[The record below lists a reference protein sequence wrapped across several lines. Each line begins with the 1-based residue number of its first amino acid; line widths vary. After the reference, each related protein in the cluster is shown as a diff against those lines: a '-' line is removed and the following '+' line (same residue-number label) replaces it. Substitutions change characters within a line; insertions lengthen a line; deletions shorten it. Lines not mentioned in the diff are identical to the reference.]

1 MESAGKNRGFKPT
14 FVDHR
19 NTENEMKGF
28 FKYFLASF
36 LAVCVALVV
45 LTLIG
50 LGSITALVSSK
61 PEVIKLKPNT
71 VLVLDL
77 NRKVTERSID
87 NPLEIFDYQSMGLE
101 NTIGLYDIIHNIDR
115 ASKDPNIDGILLK
128 TGLSGPGI
136 STLDEIREALASFRK
151 SGKFVIAYSEMYS
164 QGSYYLC
171 SVADAVYLNPEGI
184 LEFRG
189 LRSDVMFYKKAL
201 EKIGVDVQ
209 VIREGRYKS
218 AVEPFL
224 QESMSEY
231 SKEQTMA
238 YIQAVWDRMLAG
250 IAENRKL
257 SVVELNRLADGWIAR
272 TPDAAVKA
280 GLVDSLMYT
289 DQVDAVLRKKT
300 SLASGEK
307 LRTVSIMDY
316 ALSANQAAA
325 EYTPDRIAIIYGT
338 GSIGMESNGSQSIG
352 ADLAATFAKARKD
365 SKIKAIV
372 FRINSPG
379 GSALASEIIRREVEL
394 TSAVKPVIVSMG
406 DVAGSGGYWIATP
419 ATKIVAGYTSL
430 TGSIGAFGLIP
441 NLQKLLTDKI
451 GITFDGVETNKLA
464 GTGSLFRPMTEME
477 KAVFDDQLTQTYDH
491 FLEHVSKTRNMTVQ
505 EVDAIGQGR
514 IWAGVTAKDK
524 GLIDE
529 IGGLGRAIELAA
541 SEAGLK
547 IWRIRE
553 LPALKNP
560 LNELLNQ
567 FAGKSSPAESMIT
580 NEIPGLRDIKSIL
593 TGGKIQARVPFTI
606 DIN

>member
-1 MESAGKNRGFKPT
+1 
-14 FVDHR
+14 
-19 NTENEMKGF
+19 MKGF

-50 LGSITALVSSK
+50 LGSITALISSK
-61 PEVIKLKPNT
+61 PVEVKLKPNT
-71 VLVLDL
+71 ILVLDL
-77 NRKVTERSID
+77 NRRVTERSID
-87 NPLEIFDYQSMGLE
+87 NPLEVFDYQSMGLE
-101 NTIGLYDIIHNIDR
+101 TTLGLYDIVHNLER
-115 ASKDPNIDGILLK
+115 ASKDPNIDGVLVK
-128 TGLSGPGI
+128 TGLTGPGI
-136 STLDEIREALASFRK
+136 STLDEIREALAGFK
-151 SGKFVIAYSEMYS
+151 KAGKFVIAYSEMYS
-164 QGSYYLC
+164 QGSYYLA

-189 LRSDVMFYKKAL
+189 LRSDVMFFKKAL

-224 QESMSEY
+224 QESMSEF

-238 YIQAVWDRMLAG
+238 YLQAVWTRMLTG
-250 IAENRKL
+250 ISENRRK
-257 SVVELNRLADGWIAR
+257 SIDELNRLADGWIAR
-272 TPDAAVKA
+272 TPDAALKS
-280 GLVDSLMYT
+280 GLIDSLLYE
-289 DQVDAVLRKKT
+289 DQVNHILREKT
-300 SLASGEK
+300 GLGESEK

-316 ALSANQAAA
+316 TLADTQVAQ

-338 GSIGMESNGSQSIG
+338 GSIAMESTGSQSIG
-352 ADLAATFAKARKD
+352 TKLAETFAKARKD

-394 TSAVKPVIVSMG
+394 TAAVKPVIVSMG

-441 NLQKLLTDKI
+441 NMQKLLTDKI

-464 GTGSLFRPMTEME
+464 GTGSLFRPMTEAE
-477 KAVFDDQLTQTYDH
+477 KSVFEDQLAQTYNH
-491 FLEHVSKTRNMTVQ
+491 FLEHVSKTRKMTTQ

-514 IWAGVTAKDK
+514 IWAGVTAKEK

-529 IGGLGRAIELAA
+529 VGGIQKAIELAA
-541 SEAGLK
+541 AEAGLK
-547 IWRIRE
+547 SWRIRE

-560 LNELLNQ
+560 LNELFNQ
-567 FAGKSSPAESMIT
+567 FAGKSSPAESMLT
-580 NEIPGLRDIKSIL
+580 REIPAIREIKEIML
-593 TGGKIQARVPFTI
+593 GGKIQARVPFRI

>member
-1 MESAGKNRGFKPT
+1 
-14 FVDHR
+14 
-19 NTENEMKGF
+19 MKGF

-50 LGSITALVSSK
+50 LGSITALISAS
-61 PEVIKLKPNT
+61 PEVVKLKPNT
-71 VLVLDL
+71 VLILDL
-77 NRKVTERSID
+77 NRRVTERSID

-101 NTIGLYDIIHNIDR
+101 TTLGLYDIIHNLQR
-115 ASKDPNIDGILLK
+115 AAKDPNIDGILLK
-128 TGLSGPGI
+128 TGLTGPGI
-136 STLDEIREALASFRK
+136 STVDEIREALVSFK
-151 SGKFVIAYSEMYS
+151 KAGKFVVSYSEIYT
-164 QGSYYLC
+164 QGSYYLA
-171 SVADAVYLNPEGI
+171 SMADAVFLNPEGI

-189 LRSDVMFYKKAL
+189 LRSDVMFFKKAL
-201 EKIGVDVQ
+201 EKIGVEVQ

-238 YIQAVWDRMLAG
+238 YLDAVWSRMLAG
-250 IAENRKL
+250 IGEDRKI
-257 SVVELNRLADGWIAR
+257 SKDELNRLADGWIAR
-272 TPDAAVKA
+272 TPDAALKSK
-280 GLVDSLMYT
+280 LIDSLLYE
-289 DQVDAVLRKKT
+289 DQVNEVLKT
-300 SLASGEK
+300 KTGLISTEK

-316 ALSANQAAA
+316 TLASTPASK

-338 GSIGMESNGSQSIG
+338 GTISMESSGSQSIG
-352 ADLAATFAKARKD
+352 AELAQTFAKARKD
-365 SKIKAIV
+365 AKIKAIV

-379 GSALASEIIRREVEL
+379 GDALASEIIRREVEL

-419 ATKIVAGYTSL
+419 GTKIVAGYTSL

-441 NLQKLLTDKI
+441 NMQKLLTDKI

-477 KAVFDDQLTQTYDH
+477 KAVFDDQLTQTYNH
-491 FLEHVSKTRNMTVQ
+491 FLQHVSKTRKMTTA

-529 IGGLGRAIELAA
+529 IGGLQKAIEMAA
-541 SEAGLK
+541 AEAGLK
-547 IWRIRE
+547 SWRIRE
-553 LPALKNP
+553 LPVMKNP
-560 LNELLNQ
+560 LSEILSQ
-567 FAGKSSPAESMIT
+567 FGGKSSPAESMLAR
-580 NEIPGLRDIKSIL
+580 EIPAIREIKEIM
-593 TGGKIQARVPFTI
+593 TGGKIQARVPFRI

>member
-1 MESAGKNRGFKPT
+1 
-14 FVDHR
+14 
-19 NTENEMKGF
+19 MKGF

-50 LGSITALVSSK
+50 LGSITALISAS
-61 PEVIKLKPNT
+61 PEVVKLKPNT
-71 VLVLDL
+71 VLILDL
-77 NRKVTERSID
+77 NRRVTERSID

-101 NTIGLYDIIHNIDR
+101 TTLGLYDIIHNLQR
-115 ASKDPNIDGILLK
+115 AAKDPNIDGILLK
-128 TGLSGPGI
+128 TGLTGPGI
-136 STLDEIREALASFRK
+136 STVDEIREALVSFK
-151 SGKFVIAYSEMYS
+151 KAGKFVVSYSEIYT
-164 QGSYYLC
+164 QGSYYLA
-171 SVADAVYLNPEGI
+171 SMADAVFLNPEGI

-189 LRSDVMFYKKAL
+189 LRSDVMFFKKAL
-201 EKIGVDVQ
+201 EKIGVEVQ

-238 YIQAVWDRMLAG
+238 YLDAVWSRMLAG
-250 IAENRKL
+250 IGEDRKI
-257 SVVELNRLADGWIAR
+257 SKDELNRLADGWIAR
-272 TPDAAVKA
+272 TPDAALKSK
-280 GLVDSLMYT
+280 LIDSLLYE
-289 DQVDAVLRKKT
+289 DQVNEVLKSKT
-300 SLASGEK
+300 GLISTEK

-316 ALSANQAAA
+316 TLASTPASK

-338 GSIGMESNGSQSIG
+338 GTISMESSGSQSIG
-352 ADLAATFAKARKD
+352 SELAQTFAKARKD
-365 SKIKAIV
+365 AKIKAIV

-379 GSALASEIIRREVEL
+379 GDALASEIIRREVEL

-419 ATKIVAGYTSL
+419 GTKIVAGYTSL

-441 NLQKLLTDKI
+441 NMQKLLTDKI

-477 KAVFDDQLTQTYDH
+477 KAVFDDQLTQTYNH
-491 FLEHVSKTRNMTVQ
+491 FLQHVSKTRKMTTA

-529 IGGLGRAIELAA
+529 IGGLQKAIEMAA
-541 SEAGLK
+541 AEAGLK
-547 IWRIRE
+547 SWRIRE
-553 LPALKNP
+553 LPVMKNP
-560 LNELLNQ
+560 LSEILSQ
-567 FAGKSSPAESMIT
+567 FGGKSSPAESMLAR
-580 NEIPGLRDIKSIL
+580 EIPAIREIKEIM
-593 TGGKIQARVPFTI
+593 TGGKIQARVPFRI

>member
-1 MESAGKNRGFKPT
+1 
-14 FVDHR
+14 
-19 NTENEMKGF
+19 MKGF

-50 LGSITALVSSK
+50 LGSITALISAS
-61 PEVIKLKPNT
+61 PEVVKLKPNT
-71 VLVLDL
+71 VLILDL
-77 NRKVTERSID
+77 NRRVTERSID

-101 NTIGLYDIIHNIDR
+101 TTLGLYDIIHNLQR
-115 ASKDPNIDGILLK
+115 AAKDPNIDGILLK
-128 TGLSGPGI
+128 TGLTGPGI
-136 STLDEIREALASFRK
+136 STVDEIREALVSFK
-151 SGKFVIAYSEMYS
+151 KAGKFVVSYSEIYT
-164 QGSYYLC
+164 QGSYYLA
-171 SVADAVYLNPEGI
+171 SMADAVFLNPEGI

-189 LRSDVMFYKKAL
+189 LRSDVMFFKKAL
-201 EKIGVDVQ
+201 EKIGVEVQ

-238 YIQAVWDRMLAG
+238 YLDAVWSRMLAG
-250 IAENRKL
+250 IGEDRKI
-257 SVVELNRLADGWIAR
+257 SKDELNRLADGWIAR
-272 TPDAAVKA
+272 TPDAALKSK
-280 GLVDSLMYT
+280 LIDSLLYE
-289 DQVDAVLRKKT
+289 DQVNEVLKT
-300 SLASGEK
+300 KTGLISTEK

-316 ALSANQAAA
+316 TLASTPASK

-338 GSIGMESNGSQSIG
+338 GTISMESSGSQSIG
-352 ADLAATFAKARKD
+352 SELAQTFAKARKD
-365 SKIKAIV
+365 AKIKAIV

-379 GSALASEIIRREVEL
+379 GDALASEIIRREVEL

-419 ATKIVAGYTSL
+419 GTKIVAGYTSL

-441 NLQKLLTDKI
+441 NMQKLLTDKI

-477 KAVFDDQLTQTYDH
+477 KAVFDDQLTQTYNH
-491 FLEHVSKTRNMTVQ
+491 FLQHVSKTRKMTTA

-529 IGGLGRAIELAA
+529 IGGLQKAIEMAA
-541 SEAGLK
+541 AEAGLK
-547 IWRIRE
+547 SWRIRE
-553 LPALKNP
+553 LPVMKNP
-560 LNELLNQ
+560 LSEILSQ
-567 FAGKSSPAESMIT
+567 FGGKSSPAESMLAR
-580 NEIPGLRDIKSIL
+580 EIPAIREIKEIM
-593 TGGKIQARVPFTI
+593 TGGKIQARVPFRI

>member
-1 MESAGKNRGFKPT
+1 
-14 FVDHR
+14 
-19 NTENEMKGF
+19 MKGF

-50 LGSITALVSSK
+50 LGSITALISSK
-61 PEVIKLKPNT
+61 PDIVKLKPNT

-77 NRKVTERSID
+77 NRRVTERSID

-101 NTIGLYDIIHNIDR
+101 TTLGLYDIVHNLER
-115 ASKDPNIDGILLK
+115 ASKDPNIDGVLVK
-128 TGLSGPGI
+128 TGLTGPGI
-136 STLDEIREALASFRK
+136 STIDEIRESLAGFK
-151 SGKFVIAYSEMYS
+151 KAGKFVIAYAEMYS
-164 QGSYYLC
+164 QGSYYLA
-171 SVADAVYLNPEGI
+171 SVADAVFLNPEGI

-189 LRSDVMFYKKAL
+189 LRSDVMFFKKAL

-238 YIQAVWDRMLAG
+238 YLQTVWTRMLTG
-250 IAENRKL
+250 IGESRKK
-257 SVVELNRLADGWIAR
+257 SVDELNRLADGWIAR
-272 TPDAAVKA
+272 TPDAALKS
-280 GLVDSLMYT
+280 GLVDSLLYE
-289 DQVDAVLRKKT
+289 DQVNNILRKKT
-300 SLASGEK
+300 GLGESEK
-307 LRTVSIMDY
+307 LRTVSIMNY
-316 ALSANQAAA
+316 TRAGSQVAQ

-338 GSIGMESNGSQSIG
+338 GSIGMESKGSQSIG
-352 ADLAATFAKARKD
+352 TNLAETFAKARKD

-394 TSAVKPVIVSMG
+394 TAAVKPVIVSMG

-419 ATKIVAGYTSL
+419 GTRIVAGYTSL

-464 GTGSLFRPMTEME
+464 GSGSLFRPMTDVE

-491 FLEHVSKTRNMTVQ
+491 FLEHVSKTRKMTFQ

-514 IWAGVTAKDK
+514 IWAGVTAKEK

-529 IGGLGRAIELAA
+529 IGGIQQAIELAA
-541 SEAGLK
+541 TEAGLK
-547 IWRIRE
+547 TWRIRE
-553 LPALKNP
+553 LPVLKNP
-560 LNELLNQ
+560 LNELINQ
-567 FAGKSSPAESMIT
+567 FSGKSSPAESMLAR
-580 NEIPGLRDIKSIL
+580 EIPAIREIKDIML
-593 TGGKIQARVPFTI
+593 GGKIQARVPFRI

>member
-1 MESAGKNRGFKPT
+1 
-14 FVDHR
+14 
-19 NTENEMKGF
+19 MKGF

-50 LGSITALVSSK
+50 LGSITALISSK
-61 PEVIKLKPNT
+61 PDEVKLKSNT
-71 VLVLDL
+71 ILVLDL
-77 NRKVTERSID
+77 NRRVTERSID
-87 NPLEIFDYQSMGLE
+87 NPLEIFDYQSMGFETTL
-101 NTIGLYDIIHNIDR
+101 GLYDIVHNLER
-115 ASKDPNIDGILLK
+115 ASKDPNIDGILVK
-128 TGLSGPGI
+128 TGLTGPGI
-136 STLDEIREALASFRK
+136 STLDEIREALAGFK
-151 SGKFVIAYSEMYS
+151 KAGKFVIAYSEMYS
-164 QGSYYLC
+164 QGSYYLA
-171 SVADAVYLNPEGI
+171 SVADAVFLNPEGI

-189 LRSDVMFYKKAL
+189 LRSDVMFFKKAL

-238 YIQAVWDRMLAG
+238 YLQAVWTRMLTG
-250 IAENRKL
+250 IGENRKIP
-257 SVVELNRLADGWIAR
+257 VDELNRLADGWIAR
-272 TPDAAVKA
+272 TPDAALKS
-280 GLVDSLMYT
+280 GLIDSLLYE
-289 DQVDAVLRKKT
+289 DQVNNILRKKT
-300 SLASGEK
+300 GLGESEK

-316 ALSANQAAA
+316 SRAGSQAAQ

-338 GSIGMESNGSQSIG
+338 GSIGMESTGSQSIG
-352 ADLAATFAKARKD
+352 TNLAETFAKARKD

-394 TSAVKPVIVSMG
+394 TAAVKPVIVSMG

-419 ATKIVAGYTSL
+419 GTKIVAGYTSL

-441 NLQKLLTDKI
+441 NMQKLLTDKI

-464 GTGSLFRPMTEME
+464 GTGSLFRPMTDVE
-477 KAVFDDQLTQTYDH
+477 KAVFDDQLSQTYDH
-491 FLEHVSKTRNMTVQ
+491 FLEHVSKTRKMTIS

-514 IWAGVTAKDK
+514 IWAGVTAKEK

-529 IGGLGRAIELAA
+529 IGGIQKAIELAA
-541 SEAGLK
+541 AEAGLK
-547 IWRIRE
+547 SWRIRE
-553 LPALKNP
+553 LPVLKNP

-567 FAGKSSPAESMIT
+567 FSGKSSPAESMLAR
-580 NEIPGLRDIKSIL
+580 EIPAIREIKDIML
-593 TGGKIQARVPFTI
+593 GGKIQARVPFRI

>member
-1 MESAGKNRGFKPT
+1 
-14 FVDHR
+14 
-19 NTENEMKGF
+19 MKGF

-50 LGSITALVSSK
+50 LGSISALISSK
-61 PEVIKLKPNT
+61 PEQVNLKPKT

-77 NRKVTERSID
+77 NQRVTERSID

-101 NTIGLYDIIHNIDR
+101 TTIGLYDIVHNLER
-115 ASKDPNIDGILLK
+115 ASKDPNIDGVFLK
-128 TGLSGPGI
+128 TGLTGPGI
-136 STLDEIREALASFRK
+136 STLDEIREALAGFK
-151 SGKFVIAYSEMYS
+151 KTGKFVIAYSEMYT
-164 QGSYYLC
+164 QGSYYLA
-171 SVADAVYLNPEGI
+171 SVSDAIYMNPEGI

-238 YIQAVWDRMLAG
+238 YLQAVWNRILAG
-250 IAENRKL
+250 ISENRNK
-257 SVVELNRLADGWIAR
+257 SIEELNRLADGWVAR
-272 TPDAAVKA
+272 TPDAAVRS
-280 GLVDSLMYT
+280 GLIDSLLYE
-289 DQVDAVLRKKT
+289 DQVNNILRKKT
-300 SLASGEK
+300 GILSSEKVRMVSMMNYSLAP
-307 LRTVSIMDY
+307 
-316 ALSANQAAA
+316 SAGAQD
-325 EYTPDRIAIIYGT
+325 YTPDRIAIIYGT
-338 GSIGMESNGSQSIG
+338 GSIGMESTGSQSIG
-352 ADLAATFAKARKD
+352 TSLAETFAKARKD

-394 TSAVKPVIVSMG
+394 AAEVKPVIVSMG

-419 ATKIVAGYTSL
+419 GTKIVAGYTSL

-441 NLQKLLTDKI
+441 NMQKLLTDKI

-464 GTGSLFRPMTEME
+464 GAGSLFRPMTDAE
-477 KAVFDDQLTQTYDH
+477 KLVFDDQLSQTYNH
-491 FLEHVSKTRNMTVQ
+491 FLEHVSKTRKMTTQ

-529 IGGLGRAIELAA
+529 IGGIQKAVEIAA
-541 SEAGLK
+541 AEAGLK
-547 IWRIRE
+547 TWRIRE

-560 LNELLNQ
+560 LNEILNQ
-567 FAGKSSPAESMIT
+567 LAGRSSPAESMLAR
-580 NEIPGLRDIKSIL
+580 EIPAIREIKDIM
-593 TGGKIQARVPFTI
+593 TGGKIQARVPFRI

>member
-1 MESAGKNRGFKPT
+1 MI
-14 FVDHR
+14 HR
-19 NTENEMKGF
+19 KLYNVMKGF

-36 LAVCVALVV
+36 LSVCVALVV

-50 LGSITALVSSK
+50 LGSITALISSK
-61 PEVIKLKPNT
+61 PEEVKLKPNSI
-71 VLVLDL
+71 LVLDL
-77 NRKVTERSID
+77 NRRVTERSID

-101 NTIGLYDIIHNIDR
+101 TTMGLYDIVNNLER
-115 ASKDPNIDGILLK
+115 ASKDPNIGGVLLK
-128 TGLSGPGI
+128 TGLTGPGI
-136 STLDEIREALASFRK
+136 STLDEIREALAGFK
-151 SGKFVIAYSEMYS
+151 MAGKFVIAYSEMYS
-164 QGSYYLC
+164 QGSYYLA
-171 SVADAVYLNPEGI
+171 SVANAVYLNPEGI

-189 LRSDVMFYKKAL
+189 LRSDVMFFKKAL

-224 QESMSEY
+224 QESMSES

-238 YIQAVWDRMLAG
+238 YLQTVWTRMLTG
-250 IAENRKL
+250 ISENRNKP
-257 SVVELNRLADGWIAR
+257 VEELNRLADGWIAR
-272 TPDAAVKA
+272 TPDAALKS
-280 GLVDSLMYT
+280 GLVDSLLYE
-289 DQVDAVLRKKT
+289 DQVNDILRMKT
-300 SLASGEK
+300 GLGSSEK

-316 ALSANQAAA
+316 TLANSPVTQ
-325 EYTPDRIAIIYGT
+325 EFTPDRIAIIYGT
-338 GSIGMESNGSQSIG
+338 GSIGMESTGSQSIG
-352 ADLAATFAKARKD
+352 TKLAESFAKARKD

-394 TSAVKPVIVSMG
+394 ASAVKPVIVSMG

-441 NLQKLLTDKI
+441 NMQKLLTDKI

-464 GTGSLFRPMTEME
+464 GTGSLFRPMTEVE
-477 KAVFDDQLTQTYDH
+477 KAVFDDQLNQTYTH
-491 FLEHVSKTRNMTVQ
+491 FLEHVSKTRKMTTQ

-514 IWAGVTAKDK
+514 IWAGVTAKEK

-529 IGGLGRAIELAA
+529 IGGIQKAIELAA
-541 SEAGLK
+541 ATAGLK
-547 IWRIRE
+547 SWRIRE

-560 LNELLNQ
+560 LTELLNQ
-567 FAGKSSPAESMIT
+567 FGGKPSPAESILAR
-580 NEIPGLRDIKSIL
+580 EIPAIREIRDIMA
-593 TGGKIQARVPFTI
+593 GGKIQARVPFRI

>member
-1 MESAGKNRGFKPT
+1 
-14 FVDHR
+14 
-19 NTENEMKGF
+19 MKGF

-50 LGSITALVSSK
+50 LGSITALISSK
-61 PEVIKLKPNT
+61 PDEVKLKPNT
-71 VLVLDL
+71 ILVLDL
-77 NRKVTERSID
+77 NRRITERSID

-101 NTIGLYDIIHNIDR
+101 TTLGLYDIVHNLER
-115 ASKDPNIDGILLK
+115 ASKDPDIDGVLVK

-136 STLDEIREALASFRK
+136 STLDEIREALAGFK
-151 SGKFVIAYSEMYS
+151 KAGKFVIAYSEMYS
-164 QGSYYLC
+164 QGSYYLA
-171 SVADAVYLNPEGI
+171 SVADAIFLNPEGI

-189 LRSDVMFYKKAL
+189 LRSDVMFFKKAL

-231 SKEQTMA
+231 SREQTLA
-238 YIQAVWDRMLAG
+238 YLQTVWNRMLTG
-250 IAENRKL
+250 IGENRKKT
-257 SVVELNRLADGWIAR
+257 VEELNRLADGWIAR
-272 TPDAAVKA
+272 TPDAAFKS
-280 GLVDSLMYT
+280 GLVDSLLYE
-289 DQVDAVLRKKT
+289 DQVNDILRKKT
-300 SLASGEK
+300 GLGSSEK

-316 ALSANQAAA
+316 TLADSQIAQ

-338 GSIGMESNGSQSIG
+338 GTIGMESTGSQSIG
-352 ADLAATFAKARKD
+352 TKLAETFAKARKD

-394 TSAVKPVIVSMG
+394 AAAVKPVIVSMG

-419 ATKIVAGYTSL
+419 GTKIVAGYTSL

-441 NLQKLLTDKI
+441 NMQKLLSDKI

-464 GTGSLFRPMTEME
+464 GTGSLFRPMTDVE

-491 FLEHVSKTRNMTVQ
+491 FLEHVSKTRKMTTP

-514 IWAGVTAKDK
+514 IWAGVTAKEK

-529 IGGLGRAIELAA
+529 IGGIQKAIELAA
-541 SEAGLK
+541 AEAGLK
-547 IWRIRE
+547 SWRIRE

-567 FAGKSSPAESMIT
+567 FGGKSSPAESILAR
-580 NEIPGLRDIKSIL
+580 EIPAIRDIREIML
-593 TGGKIQARVPFTI
+593 GGKIQARVPFRI